1 MGDYTTAILG
11 MVGIGLVLTAAV
23 VFALMRPN
31 DLPAFE
37 QNNR

>member
-1 MGDYTTAILG
+1 MGDYTYAILG
-11 MVGIGLVLTAAV
+11 MVAIGLVLTGAV

-31 DLPAFE
+31 DLPALD

>member
-1 MGDYTTAILG
+1 MGDYTNAIVG
-11 MVGIGLVLTAAV
+11 MMVIGVALTSVV

-31 DLPAFE
+31 DLPALD

>member
-1 MGDYTTAILG
+1 MGNYSTAI
-11 MVGIGLVLTAAV
+11 VGIMVIGVALTSAV

-31 DLPAFE
+31 ELPALD

>member
-1 MGDYTTAILG
+1 MADYTSAIAG
-11 MVGIGLVLTAAV
+11 MVVIGQVLTSAV

-31 DLPAFE
+31 DLPALD

>member
-1 MGDYTTAILG
+1 MGDYSFSIVG
-11 MVGIGLVLTAAV
+11 MVAIGVALTSAV

-31 DLPAFE
+31 DLPALD

>member
-1 MGDYTTAILG
+1 MADYTTAIAG
-11 MVGIGLVLTAAV
+11 MVVIGLVLTSAV

-31 DLPAFE
+31 DLPAIQ